1 MTLLSLAL
9 VAGGIIAI
17 GVGLPASQRCGRLIG
32 TLASLL
38 VLAGFVA
45 FLMGTLLFAVPGFFS
60 R

>member
-9 VAGGIIAI
+9 VAGGITTI
-17 GVGLPASQRCGRLIG
+17 GIGLPASQRCGRLMG

-38 VLAGFVA
+38 VLAGVIA
-45 FLMGTLLFAVPGFFS
+45 FLMGAFLFAVPDFFS